1 MSEDDQVTEEVA
13 SSPDKENA
21 APGAIPPYI
30 PFATFLTFL
39 EELKTNG
46 VPPQI
51 DGSVLRRFS
60 GGTQNQL
67 KSGLRALGLM
77 EGSKPTAALT
87 FLVDKYKTDDFD
99 RVLGE
104 FLQGAYPYVFK
115 LDLMTATPQM
125 FADAFKV
132 TGAKEDVARKCR
144 TFFLHA
150 AKQAGVPIG
159 TRILTSPAPRPASNG
174 AARKKAKA
182 PKVPEVRDE
191 TQHETKKDKADHLAG
206 KNHPLV
212 QGLLMTLPEPG
223 KLWSVEGRAS
233 WLRMASSIFEN
244 IYQGKGT
251 VDVKVASSGKET
263 ATDQ

>member
-1 MSEDDQVTEEVA
+1 MSEADHGTDGGA
-13 SSPDKENA
+13 G
-21 APGAIPPYI
+21 APEIEGGATGAIPPYI

-46 VPPQI
+46 MPPQI

-60 GGTQNQL
+60 GGTQGQL

-77 EGSKPTAALT
+77 EGTKPTVALE
-87 FLVDKYKTDDFD
+87 FLVSKYKTDDFD
-99 RVLGE
+99 PLLGE
-104 FLQGAYPYVFK
+104 LLKASYPYVFK

-150 AKQAGVPIG
+150 AKQAGIPLG
-159 TRILTSPAPRPASNG
+159 QRILTSPAPRPVSNG
-174 AARKKAKA
+174 GTRKKPKVAKA
-182 PKVPEVRDE
+182 PEA
-191 TQHETKKDKADHLAG
+191 QHEGAPEPQKRDKPDQHAG

-223 KLWSVEGRAS
+223 KPWTVEGRAS

-244 IYQGKGT
+244 IYTGKGT
-251 VDVKVASSGKET
+251 VEVKITKET